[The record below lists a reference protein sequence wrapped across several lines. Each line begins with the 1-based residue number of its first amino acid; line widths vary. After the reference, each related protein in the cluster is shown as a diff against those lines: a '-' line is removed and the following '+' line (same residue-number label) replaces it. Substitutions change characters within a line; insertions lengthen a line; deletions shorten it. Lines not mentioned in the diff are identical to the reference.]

1 MWWVARW
8 GVWWVRVFTLG
19 VICFRR
25 EKKIGIKV
33 SYDSGYTLGEKAT
46 ITTREHFKMQEKIG
60 RN

>member
-1 MWWVARW
+1 
-8 GVWWVRVFTLG
+8 VFTLG